1 MLDQNGNKRSPS
13 PALEKVLAQYFPHI
27 IDDYTDLQSQANG
40 SRSRVWDA
48 SGRGFP
54 VSCVLNQPTD
64 YGPPT
69 IPELDTT
76 YFRFLGVE
84 TNTDVSL
91 LRDLTSEDSDDSEYG
106 HEQECSPQGGAC
118 EAGSH
123 NPGQEGQYD
132 SARPSLATANV
143 ALNALQLHSHDQ
155 AQFGISL
162 YLHIPLNV
170 TINIELDAGRQ
181 VKKSQASDH
190 AHVSSSVHNDGCVYR
205 DSAQISLRP
214 GLIVGPEFSRPGT
227 IGPDSQVPR
236 RQSDLDQP
244 FVLGPNAAMLE
255 EHSDESTAAHT
266 AYYGH
271 NIPTLEARC
280 PDGRFRCRVC
290 VYTSGRLQALQ
301 RHIGTRTDNVRF
313 SCPHCGKRFVRQ
325 DLMRIHSRKC
335 SSNDTRMGPPDNA
348 PGPRRGPRGSDG
360 DSGTGASMSKT
371 AKAKAARRRLERS
384 GGKLGAKKG
393 CEGLISPD
401 LRDQ

>member
-132 SARPSLATANV
+132 SARPSLAT
-143 ALNALQLHSHDQ
+143 
-155 AQFGISL
+155 G
-162 YLHIPLNV
+162 
-170 TINIELDAGRQ
+170 
-181 VKKSQASDH
+181 
-190 AHVSSSVHNDGCVYR
+190 
-205 DSAQISLRP
+205 
-214 GLIVGPEFSRPGT
+214 
-227 IGPDSQVPR
+227 
-236 RQSDLDQP
+236 
-244 FVLGPNAAMLE
+244 M
-255 EHSDESTAAHT
+255 
-266 AYYGH
+266 
-271 NIPTLEARC
+271 
-280 PDGRFRCRVC
+280 
-290 VYTSGRLQALQ
+290 
-301 RHIGTRTDNVRF
+301 
-313 SCPHCGKRFVRQ
+313 
-325 DLMRIHSRKC
+325 
-335 SSNDTRMGPPDNA
+335 
-348 PGPRRGPRGSDG
+348 
-360 DSGTGASMSKT
+360 
-371 AKAKAARRRLERS
+371 
-384 GGKLGAKKG
+384 
-393 CEGLISPD
+393 
-401 LRDQ
+401 